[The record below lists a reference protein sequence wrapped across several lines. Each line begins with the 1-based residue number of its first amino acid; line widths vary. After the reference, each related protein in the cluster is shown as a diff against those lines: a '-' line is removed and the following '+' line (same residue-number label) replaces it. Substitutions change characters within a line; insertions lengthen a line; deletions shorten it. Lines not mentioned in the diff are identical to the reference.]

1 MFTSRKNR
9 RRFAQTGYRTSIGHS
24 EPVEARLLLS
34 ATSVVSDET
43 ADHTPTENAND
54 TDSESAI
61 DELFR
66 RESTL
71 SDDAD
76 LAAPVPLPDPP
87 TVPAGLNGD
96 MTDAGTTAVA
106 TARTLHGEIT
116 TLRTQKADCEED
128 VARLEQEVADR
139 QRDLNSAKDRQA
151 DAQSGYD
158 QAKQQADEA
167 QKKQQDGENRLRDLH
182 SQLAAARRART
193 EYARAVSIAGR
204 MSRQAR
210 RRGDHATA
218 EGLGRQVGVNFRNYQ
233 EQVDRIRALKQ
244 QIRETRAEIR
254 QARGESRQANRA
266 LQTAQRQ
273 LTAAQAATQTA
284 QGAYGDAVRRLN
296 EAKAECERLCQLL
309 TDKENAYLG
318 DDGAHAA
325 AVDAVAQ
332 GQTRRQQ
339 REQEEADAE
348 QRRREQAEEDRLTS
362 HFEAHN
368 EVVGQDL
375 ELPDNTEPGDVTPAD
390 INRLL
395 GEQGGSI
402 LPDDPDGEQL
412 AQAAVMKALNAQ
424 STIEAISTLGYTL
437 FGMAWDQLTNLFPL
451 LGAMSDLFD
460 NVSDFQQ
467 FVDNFRNGNLK
478 VEENVFAPEW
488 GLVKTTTIYNCNTG
502 QYIVTSQVL
511 FYYPSGSQH
520 AGGAGR
526 DGINVDP
533 RHAGAYTVTYFG
545 SVR

>member
-1 MFTSRKNR
+1 M
-9 RRFAQTGYRTSIGHS
+9 SIGCG
-24 EPVEARLLLS
+24 EPMEARLLLT
-34 ATSVVSDET
+34 ATSVVADDVSEET
-43 ADHTPTENAND
+43 AEHSPTDHLIAVVN
-54 TDSESAI
+54 ESAI
-61 DELFR
+61 DELFA
-66 RESTL
+66 TDAQL
-71 SDDAD
+71 SDADD

-87 TVPAGLNGD
+87 TIPAGLHGD
-96 MTDAGTTAVA
+96 MTTAGTTAVA
-106 TARTLHGEIT
+106 TAQTLHGEIT
-116 TLRTQKADCEED
+116 ALRTQKADCEED
-128 VARLEQEVADR
+128 VARLEREVADR
-139 QRDLNSAKDRQA
+139 QRDLDDAQKRQA
-151 DAQSGYD
+151 DAQSDFD
-158 QAKQQADEA
+158 QAQQQAA
-167 QKKQQDGENRLRDLH
+167 QTQQKQQDSESRLRDLQ
-182 SQLAAARRART
+182 SQLAAARRARN
-193 EYARAVSIAGR
+193 EYARAISLAGR

-218 EGLGRQVGVNFRNYQ
+218 EGLGRQVGVNFRKYQ
-233 EQVDRIRALKQ
+233 EQVDRIRELKK
-244 QIRETRAEIR
+244 QIRETRADIR
-254 QARGESRQANRA
+254 QARRESRQANRA
-266 LQTAQRQ
+266 LQTAQQR
-273 LTAAQAATQTA
+273 LIVAQAATQTA
-284 QGAYGDAVRRLN
+284 QAAYDDAVRRLN
-296 EAKAECERLCQLL
+296 EAKAECERLCGQL
-309 TDKENAYLG
+309 TDKENDYLG
-318 DDGAHAA
+318 DEGAHAA
-325 AVDAVAQ
+325 AVDAVAD
-332 GQTRRQQ
+332 GQARRQQ

-348 QRRREQAEEDRLTS
+348 QRRREQAEEDRLAS

-375 ELPDNTEPGDVTPAD
+375 ELPDNTEPGDLTPGD

-424 STIEAISTLGYTL
+424 STMEAISTLGYTL

-460 NVSDFQQ
+460 NVADFQQ

-526 DGINVDP
+526 DGISVDP
-533 RHAGAYTVTYFG
+533 KHAGAYTVTYFG

>member
-1 MFTSRKNR
+1 M
-9 RRFAQTGYRTSIGHS
+9 SIGCG
-24 EPVEARLLLS
+24 EPMEARLLLT
-34 ATSVVSDET
+34 ATSVVADDVSEET
-43 ADHTPTENAND
+43 AEHSPTDHLIAVVN
-54 TDSESAI
+54 ESAI
-61 DELFR
+61 DELFA
-66 RESTL
+66 TDAQL
-71 SDDAD
+71 SDADD

-87 TVPAGLNGD
+87 TIPAGLHGD
-96 MTDAGTTAVA
+96 MTTAGTTAVA
-106 TARTLHGEIT
+106 TAQTLHGEIT
-116 TLRTQKADCEED
+116 ALRTQKADCEED
-128 VARLEQEVADR
+128 VARLEREVADR
-139 QRDLNSAKDRQA
+139 QRDLDDAKKRQA
-151 DAQSGYD
+151 DAQSDFD
-158 QAKQQADEA
+158 QAQQQAA
-167 QKKQQDGENRLRDLH
+167 QTQQKQQDSESRLRDLQ
-182 SQLAAARRART
+182 SQLAAARRARN
-193 EYARAVSIAGR
+193 EYARAISLAGR

-218 EGLGRQVGVNFRNYQ
+218 EGLGRQVGVNFRKYQ
-233 EQVDRIRALKQ
+233 EQVDRIRELKK
-244 QIRETRAEIR
+244 QIRETRADIR
-254 QARGESRQANRA
+254 QARRESRQANRA
-266 LQTAQRQ
+266 LQTAQQR
-273 LTAAQAATQTA
+273 LIVAQAATQTA
-284 QGAYGDAVRRLN
+284 QAAYDDAVRRLN
-296 EAKAECERLCQLL
+296 EAKAECERLCGQL
-309 TDKENAYLG
+309 TDKENDYLG
-318 DDGAHAA
+318 DEGAHAA
-325 AVDAVAQ
+325 AVDAVAD
-332 GQTRRQQ
+332 GQARRQQ

-348 QRRREQAEEDRLTS
+348 QRRREQAEEDRLAS

-375 ELPDNTEPGDVTPAD
+375 ELPDNTEPGDLTPGD

-424 STIEAISTLGYTL
+424 STMEAISTLGYTL

-460 NVSDFQQ
+460 NVADFQQ

-526 DGINVDP
+526 DGISVDP
-533 RHAGAYTVTYFG
+533 KHAGAYTVTYFG